1 MVKLMKERRGVLLG
15 NQGVNVRVK
24 MCKRKIL
31 TNNNIV
37 YNPFAFQLI
46 SMTIDDGAFIDIDS
60 QNSAV

>member
-37 YNPFAFQLI
+37 YNPFAF
-46 SMTIDDGAFIDIDS
+46 
-60 QNSAV
+60 